1 MRREFRLTLWA
12 TFAIAFVLELLLVP
26 AILFWPRFEDKL
38 EVLSSMAPIQVLKD
52 QLGFIEQTGVAGYVL
67 AQHFFKVCSTLG
79 VLAAALLAAPAVA
92 GHSLRGTLE
101 LCLARPISRRRMLL
115 ERFCLGAFALVAPVF
130 LTTVTIPMLV
140 ERVGESL
147 DQGPLALCALHQSL
161 FLLAIYSLGFLGS
174 CLARNP
180 WLVAG
185 AVLFGGLVQLAL
197 YMVET
202 ATHWSLF
209 RMSDVPTYIAVYQKH
224 ALDPRLW
231 IPMVGVSVVSLLI
244 SLAVFSRRAP

>member
-1 MRREFRLTLWA
+1 MRRELRLTLAA
-12 TFAIAFVLELLLVP
+12 TLAIAFVIELLLVP
-26 AILFWPRFEDKL
+26 AILFWPRFEDKI

-52 QLGFIEQTGVAGYVL
+52 QLTYIEETGVSGYVL

-79 VLAAALLAAPAVA
+79 VLAAALLSAPAVA
-92 GHSLRGTLE
+92 GHAMRGTLE
-101 LCLARPISRRRMLL
+101 LCLARPLSRRRMLI
-115 ERFCLGAFALVAPVF
+115 ERWALGAFALVAPIF
-130 LTTVTIPMLV
+130 LTTLTIPPLV

-161 FLLAIYSLGFLGS
+161 FLLAIYALGFLGS

-185 AVLFGGLVQLAL
+185 AVLFGGLLQFAL
-197 YMVET
+197 YMIET

-209 RMSDVPTYIAVYQKH
+209 RMSDVPTYIAVYQTG
-224 ALDPRLW
+224 ALDPHLW
-231 IPMVGVSVVSLLI
+231 VPLAATCVIALALSLW
-244 SLAVFSRRAP
+244 AFARRVP